1 VEFLGEIRVEAA
13 ALGPASAAL
22 RELELCQGVLAE
34 MPGLAPAATSRHLG
48 ALRQANLLGSE
59 KMGR

>member
-1 VEFLGEIRVEAA
+1 MAC
-13 ALGPASAAL
+13 ASTVAL
-22 RELELCQGVLAE
+22 RNLELCQGVLAE
-34 MPGLAPAATSRHLG
+34 MPGLAPAATPRHLE

>member
-1 VEFLGEIRVEAA
+1 M
-13 ALGPASAAL
+13 AL
-22 RELELCQGVLAE
+22 RNLELCQGVLAE
-34 MPGLAPAATSRHLG
+34 MPGLAPAATPRHLE